1 VRLSVFFLE
10 NSRKQPDTKV
20 LKLDVATVHVL
31 EIFCLEGKWY
41 LATFLSGQSMLGLH
55 SALSLL
61 KSLERLNK
69 ALQGSDV
76 NVSSML
82 QSVQMVKSEL
92 KHLRFAK

>member
-1 VRLSVFFLE
+1 
-10 NSRKQPDTKV
+10 
-20 LKLDVATVHVL
+20 
-31 EIFCLEGKWY
+31 
-41 LATFLSGQSMLGLH
+41 MLGLH